1 MDATGAQV
9 AQYVRKSFLSNLQLP
24 SFLRQTG
31 ASVFLHGHSH
41 LQYAVEVEG
50 VLLLNPGS
58 CGLPLDHR
66 RGAPYTLLD
75 YEAGR
80 FTAEER
86 RVPYDV
92 DSFLREVRQSPE
104 YEKAA
109 GWNQLNLWQ
118 LCAARDYNRVFFQ
131 MLQEEKQLG
140 CSQTV
145 QEQNQAF
152 HRALSRA
159 KEYYENRAAL
169 RSTKRSE

>member
-1 MDATGAQV
+1 M
-9 AQYVRKSFLSNLQLP
+9 
-24 SFLRQTG
+24 
-31 ASVFLHGHSH
+31 
-41 LQYAVEVEG
+41 
-50 VLLLNPGS
+50 
-58 CGLPLDHR
+58 
-66 RGAPYTLLD
+66 D

-92 DSFLREVRQSPE
+92 DSFVRAVRQSPE

-109 GWNQLNLWQ
+109 GWNQLNFWQ

-131 MLQEEKQLG
+131 MLQEEKQMG
-140 CSQTV
+140 CSQTD

-159 KEYYENRAAL
+159 KAYYENRAAL
-169 RSTKRSE
+169 GSREQSE